1 MLNNL
6 RLRWE
11 WFVVEGPFVLRSI
24 TLSTNPARRQKPAT
38 PQDDSGSNALAH
50 ALSKF
55 LLDRKAKAP
64 ISISVEQEWTSS
76 KPSLLLVIE
85 QYLREGSETRRARGI
100 AHNLPMVMRF
110 NALKRDNGE
119 ALWTALAKDLTNKI
133 ANEQRSGDRLKGCA
147 GLLTSRFERRRTS
160 ADDSGSRESLVDE
173 LKKLRRLVEAYARDK
188 TIFVFIDD
196 LDQCSVF
203 RAAEVMHAIELII
216 STELK
221 SIVFIFSMDQKK
233 IAAGLTIEHA
243 KFLSHVQS
251 RARCISIAS

>member
-1 MLNNL
+1 MHL
-6 RLRWE
+6 RMRYQNSFLI
-11 WFVVEGPFVLRSI
+11 V
-24 TLSTNPARRQKPAT
+24 KPR
-38 PQDDSGSNALAH
+38 PL
-50 ALSKF
+50 
-55 LLDRKAKAP
+55 
-64 ISISVEQEWTSS
+64 SISVEQEWTSG

-85 QYLREGSETRRARGI
+85 QYLREGSEARRARGI
-100 AHNLPMVMRF
+100 AHNVPVIMRF
-110 NALKRDNGE
+110 DALKRDNGE
-119 ALWTALAKDLTNKI
+119 ALWAALAKDLTNKI

-160 ADDSGSRESLVDE
+160 ADDSGSGESRIQD

-203 RAAEVMHAIELII
+203 RAAELMHAIELII

-221 SIVFIFSMDQKK
+221 SIVFIFSMDREK
-233 IAAGLTIEHA
+233 IAAGVAIEHA
-243 KFLSHVQS
+243 KSLSHLQS